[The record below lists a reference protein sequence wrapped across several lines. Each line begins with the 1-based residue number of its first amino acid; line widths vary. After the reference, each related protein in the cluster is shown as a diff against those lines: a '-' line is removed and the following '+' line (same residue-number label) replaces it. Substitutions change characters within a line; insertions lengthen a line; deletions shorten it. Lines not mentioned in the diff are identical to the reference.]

1 MSAKSEKQSPPNLL
15 RERRQELGLP
25 VALPPWRSSRFL
37 LLRGSLVGAVGLL
50 IAMVS
55 LLPLHWIESR
65 QQRQLQ
71 ALEPVEQQLQAL
83 EARLSA
89 GRRRAD
95 ALRKDN
101 LKIAETW
108 WLFLPS
114 LLLEQLRRVT
124 PVGVQ
129 LEEVSV
135 QGDRIQISGTVAAG
149 GTPGPLERINALV
162 LNLGAL
168 PISQPG
174 GVDVVKVIRDDDQP
188 SVSFSLDWDL
198 DAQRRPSIQQLQRLE
213 TSGLVQ
219 RYPCWNASGFMT
231 NLSPDRPTW
240 RAQITRERVL
250 RQP

>member
-55 LLPLHWIESR
+55 LVPLHWTESR

-83 EARLSA
+83 EARLSE

-95 ALRKDN
+95 ALRQDN
-101 LKIAETW
+101 LKIAET
-108 WLFLPS
+108 LVAVPS
-114 LLLEQLRRVT
+114 GSPLLEQLRRVT
-124 PVGVQ
+124 PMGVQ
-129 LEEVSV
+129 LEDVSV
-135 QGDRIQISGTVAAG
+135 LGDRIQVSGSVAAIG
-149 GTPGPLERINALV
+149 APGPLERINALV

-198 DAQRRPSIQQLQRLE
+198 DAQRRPSIQQLQRLGA
-213 TSGLVQ
+213 SGLVQ
-219 RYPCWNASGFMT
+219 RYR
-231 NLSPDRPTW
+231 LL
-240 RAQITRERVL
+240 ERQGVAL
-250 RQP
+250 